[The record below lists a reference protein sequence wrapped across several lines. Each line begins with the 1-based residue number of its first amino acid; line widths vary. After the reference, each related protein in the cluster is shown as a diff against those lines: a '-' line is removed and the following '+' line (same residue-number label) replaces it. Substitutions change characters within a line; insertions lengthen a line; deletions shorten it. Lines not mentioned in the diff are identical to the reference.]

1 MKVPVRIL
9 EPFNRSTP
17 FGSRL
22 RDVQLWMLLLLVT
35 CSGVGAAEG
44 ERDTNST
51 HWSLQPLRPVQPLKT
66 RQQKWGL
73 TPIDSFILAT
83 LKTKG
88 MAPNPPADKR
98 TLLRRATFDLTGLPP
113 TPEELRAFL
122 GDKSSKSFEKVVDRL
137 LASPRYGE
145 RWARHWMD
153 VVHFAETHGNDQ
165 DRIRTNAWPY
175 RDYLI
180 RSFNEDKP
188 YARFVREQLAGDV
201 LFSDDPQATV
211 ALGFIAAGP
220 WDESSLRDIRED
232 TIDRQIGRYLD
243 RDDMVMTTMSTFASA
258 TVHCARCHDHKFDP
272 ISQEDYYSL
281 QAVFAG
287 VDRAERVFDADP
299 KVHAARQQLLKQ
311 RRALERKDT
320 ALMAALLEPAM
331 QGEVAEW
338 EKSAATSVVSWTVL
352 EPVSFVSSNGTT
364 LTKQSD
370 GSLIAGGARP
380 EKDTYIITAH
390 SELKE
395 ITAVRLEVLSDESL
409 PHKGPGRQD
418 NGNLHLSEF
427 KVFAGLQAGSN
438 HSAHKPQE
446 ITQGFKAVHKS
457 PERIPERFESL
468 GEQALFRFL
477 PLQNASADFDQQG
490 WAAAH
495 AIDGQQKTAW
505 GIYPQVGQT
514 HFAVF
519 ELKQDAPGS
528 GKDMAL
534 RFVLEQNHGSG
545 HLIGRLRLSATTAP
559 RPVRARPLPGNI
571 EKILATASAQRS
583 KVQRSELAAYHL
595 RKQIEQKL
603 AALPKPQLVY
613 AGASDF
619 APDGGLV
626 PAKAPRTIH
635 MLKRGDINKPG
646 AEALPGALTAVASL
660 QSRFGLAS
668 SAEEGS
674 RRAALAEWMVDS
686 KNPLTW
692 RSIVNRV
699 WHYHFGR
706 GIVDSPNDLGKMG
719 GEPSHPELLD
729 WLAGWFI
736 EQGGSFKE
744 LHRLIVT
751 SAVYQQSSR
760 DNPAFARIDA
770 DNRLLWRMNRS
781 RLDAESVRDA
791 ILQITGD
798 LDLTMGGPSVKQFTL
813 GPGIH
818 VTPVVDYAK
827 FDIDSPDNRRRSIY
841 RFLFRTLPDPFMDS
855 LDCPEAS
862 QLAPVRGAS
871 VTALQALSMLN
882 NHFVTRQSER
892 FAERVTG
899 MKPTLPGQIEAAY
912 ELALGRSPSRAEA
925 RDLLG
930 YAKKYGLAN
939 LCRLIFNSNEFMFV
953 N

>member
-1 MKVPVRIL
+1 MV
-9 EPFNRSTP
+9 
-17 FGSRL
+17 
-22 RDVQLWMLLLLVT
+22 LLVVSSP
-35 CSGVGAAEG
+35 CLGAADG
-44 ERDTNST
+44 RLGTNTT
-51 HWSLQPLRPVQPLKT
+51 HWSLRPLQSVPPPQT
-66 RQQKWGL
+66 RNKKWPR

-83 LKTKG
+83 LEAKG
-88 MAPNPPADKR
+88 MSPSPPADKR
-98 TLLRRATFDLTGLPP
+98 TLVRRVTFDLTGLPP
-113 TPEELRAFL
+113 TPEEMRAFL
-122 GDKSSKSFEKVVDRL
+122 ADSSPRAFEKVVDGL

-201 LFSDDPQATV
+201 LFPDDPQATV

-243 RDDMVMTTMSTFASA
+243 RDDMVTTTMSTFASVTA
-258 TVHCARCHDHKFDP
+258 HCARCHDHKFDP

-287 VDRAERVFDADP
+287 VDRAERVFDPDP
-299 KVHAARQQLLKQ
+299 EIHSARQALLKQ
-311 RRALERKDT
+311 RRALERKEP
-320 ALMAALLEPAM
+320 ALMASLLEAKM
-331 QGEVAEW
+331 QDEVATW
-338 EKSAATSVVSWTVL
+338 EKTLAASVVSWTTL

-370 GSLIAGGARP
+370 GSLLAGGPRP
-380 EKDTYIITAH
+380 EKDTYVIAAQTA
-390 SELKE
+390 LNG
-395 ITAVRLEVLSDESL
+395 ITAVRLEVLLDDSL

-427 KVFAGLQAGSN
+427 QVFAATDREPSRLAADPPAKVAVNHQAVKASEALRAGTARGPDQRDGQSQLQ
-438 HSAHKPQE
+438 
-446 ITQGFKAVHKS
+446 
-457 PERIPERFESL
+457 L
-468 GEQALFRFL
+468 L

-490 WAAAH
+490 WTAAH
-495 AIDGQQKTAW
+495 AIDGQEKTAW
-505 GIYPQVGQT
+505 GIYPQVGQP

-519 ELKQDAPGS
+519 ELKEDLKI
-528 GKDMAL
+528 KDGAL
-534 RFVLEQNHGSG
+534 LTFQLHQNHGGG
-545 HLIGRLRLSATTAP
+545 HLIGRLRLSATTAS
-559 RPVRARPLPGNI
+559 RPVRARPLPADL
-571 EKILATASAQRS
+571 EKILATTTAKRS
-583 KVQRSELAAYHL
+583 EEQRSELAAHYL

-603 AALPKPQLVY
+603 ATLPKPQLVY

-619 APDGGLV
+619 VPDGGLV
-626 PAKAPRTIH
+626 PARAPRTIQV
-635 MLKRGDINKPG
+635 LKRGDINKPG
-646 AEALPGALTAVASL
+646 GEAFPGALAAVAAL
-660 QSRFGLAS
+660 QHTFALANP
-668 SAEEGS
+668 ADEGS
-674 RRAALAEWMVDS
+674 RRAALAEWIVDP

-719 GEPSHPELLD
+719 GLPSHPELLD
-729 WLAGWFI
+729 WLAAWFRDDAR
-736 EQGGSFKE
+736 GSLKQ

-751 SAVYQQSSR
+751 SAAYRQSSK
-760 DNPAFARIDA
+760 DNPAFARIDS
-770 DNRLLWRMNRS
+770 DNRLLWRMNRT

-791 ILQITGD
+791 ILQITGQ

-813 GPGIH
+813 SPGIH

-827 FDIDSPDNRRRSIY
+827 FDIDSPDNRRRSVY

-892 FAERVTG
+892 FAERLASL
-899 MKPTLPGQIEAAY
+899 KPTLSGQIEAAC
-912 ELALGRSPSRAEA
+912 ELAFGRSPSRAEA
-925 RDLLG
+925 KDLLA
-930 YAKKYGLAN
+930 YAQKHGLPN
-939 LCRLIFNSNEFMFV
+939 LCRLVFNSNEFMFV

>member
-1 MKVPVRIL
+1 M
-9 EPFNRSTP
+9 
-17 FGSRL
+17 
-22 RDVQLWMLLLLVT
+22 
-35 CSGVGAAEG
+35 
-44 ERDTNST
+44 
-51 HWSLQPLRPVQPLKT
+51 
-66 RQQKWGL
+66 
-73 TPIDSFILAT
+73 
-83 LKTKG
+83 
-88 MAPNPPADKR
+88 
-98 TLLRRATFDLTGLPP
+98 
-113 TPEELRAFL
+113 RAFL
-122 GDKSSKSFEKVVDRL
+122 AEPSPKAYEKVVDRL

-188 YARFVREQLAGDV
+188 YARFVEEQLAGDV
-201 LFSDDPQATV
+201 LFPDDPQATV

-243 RDDMVMTTMSTFASA
+243 RDDMVATTMSAFASA

-281 QAVFAG
+281 QSIFAG
-287 VDRAERVFDADP
+287 VDRANRVFDADP
-299 KVHAARQQLLKQ
+299 KVHSTRQALLQQ
-311 RRALERKDT
+311 RRGLERKE
-320 ALMAALLEPAM
+320 AAMMASLLEPTIQA
-331 QGEVAEW
+331 EVAAW
-338 EKSAATSVVSWTVL
+338 EKSEAAKVISWTTL
-352 EPVSFVSSNGTT
+352 EPVSFVSSNGTV
-364 LTKQSD
+364 LARQSD
-370 GSLIAGGARP
+370 GSLLASGPRP
-380 EKDTYIITAH
+380 EKDTYTITAQNAL
-390 SELKE
+390 EG
-395 ITAVRLEVLSDESL
+395 ITAVRLEVLTDESL

-427 KVFAGLQAGSN
+427 KLFASGQVG
-438 HSAHKPQE
+438 
-446 ITQGFKAVHKS
+446 VV
-457 PERIPERFESL
+457 
-468 GEQALFRFL
+468 
-477 PLQNASADFDQQG
+477 LQNASADFDQQG
-490 WAAAH
+490 WTSAH
-495 AIDGQQKTAW
+495 AIDGKEKTAW
-505 GIYPQVGQT
+505 AIYPQVGQP

-519 ELKQDAPGS
+519 ELKGDLKSNGS
-528 GKDMAL
+528 TNL
-534 RFVLEQNHGSG
+534 TFVLEQNHGAG
-545 HLIGRLRLSATTAP
+545 HLIGRLRLSATTAS
-559 RPVRARPLPGNI
+559 RPVRARPLPTDI
-571 EKILATASAQRS
+571 EKILTTVSSQRS
-583 KVQRSELAAYHL
+583 DEQKKELAAYFL
-595 RKQIEQKL
+595 LKQIEQKL
-603 AALPKPQLVY
+603 AALPRPQLVY

-619 APDGGLV
+619 TPDGGLV
-626 PAKAPRTIH
+626 PARAPRTIH
-635 MLKRGDINKPG
+635 VLKRGDINKPG
-646 AEALPGALTAVASL
+646 AEAAPGALEEVTAIK
-660 QSRFGLAS
+660 SRFALANPQD
-668 SAEEGS
+668 EGS
-674 RRAALAEWMVDS
+674 RRAALAKWISDP

-706 GIVDSPNDLGKMG
+706 GLVDSPNDLGKMG

-729 WLAGWFI
+729 WLANWFL
-736 EQGGSFKE
+736 EHDGSMKQ

-760 DNPAFARIDA
+760 DNPSFARIDS
-770 DNRLLWRMNRS
+770 DNRFLWRMNRS

-791 ILQITGD
+791 ILQITGQ

-813 GPGIH
+813 SPGIH

-827 FDIDSPDNRRRSIY
+827 FDIDSPDNRRRGVY

-892 FAERVTG
+892 FAERLAVL
-899 MKPTLPGQIEAAY
+899 KPTLPGQIEAAY
-912 ELALGRSPSRAEA
+912 ELALGRPPSRAET
-925 RDLLG
+925 RDLLA
-930 YAKKYGLAN
+930 YAKEHGLPN
-939 LCRLIFNSNEFMFV
+939 LCRLILNSNEFMFV

>member
-1 MKVPVRIL
+1 MRVPARFLAQLDHNVAL
-9 EPFNRSTP
+9 AM
-17 FGSRL
+17 RL
-22 RDVQLWMLLLLVT
+22 CGRAQWMLGLMLFTSGLL
-35 CSGVGAAEG
+35 AAER
-44 ERDTNST
+44 EPTTNSI
-51 HWSLQPLRPVQPLKT
+51 HWSLLPLQPVQPPAT
-66 RQQKWGL
+66 QDQKWAR
-73 TPIDSFILAT
+73 TPIDAFILAA
-83 LKTKG
+83 LEAKG

-98 TLLRRATFDLTGLPP
+98 TLLRRVTFDLTGLPP
-113 TPEELRAFL
+113 TPEEMRAFVS
-122 GDKSSKSFEKVVDRL
+122 DKSPRAFEKVVDRL

-201 LFSDDPQATV
+201 LFPDDPQATV

-232 TIDRQIGRYLD
+232 TVDRQIGRYLD
-243 RDDMVMTTMSTFASA
+243 RDDMVTTTMSTFASA

-287 VDRAERVFDADP
+287 VDRADRIFDADP
-299 KVHAARQQLLKQ
+299 KVHSARQALLRQ

-331 QGEVAEW
+331 QGEVAAW
-338 EKSAATSVVSWTVL
+338 EKSAAANVVSWQAID
-352 EPVSFVSSNGTT
+352 PVSFGSSNGTI
-364 LTKQSD
+364 LAKQPD
-370 GSLIAGGARP
+370 GSLLAGGPRP
-380 EKDTYIITAH
+380 EKDTYVVTANTG
-390 SELKE
+390 LKG
-395 ITAVRLEVLSDESL
+395 ISAVRLEVLTDEGL
-409 PHKGPGRQD
+409 PQKGPGRQD

-427 KVFAGLQAGSN
+427 KVFAEAACG
-438 HSAHKPQE
+438 
-446 ITQGFKAVHKS
+446 
-457 PERIPERFESL
+457 
-468 GEQALFRFL
+468 GEAAPI
-477 PLQNASADFDQQG
+477 PLQNPTSDFDQQG
-490 WAAAH
+490 WTVAH
-495 AIDGQQKTAW
+495 AIDGKEKTAW
-505 GIYPQVGQT
+505 GIHPQVGQN
-514 HFAVF
+514 HHAVF
-519 ELKQDAPGS
+519 ELKENLSFDCGTR
-528 GKDMAL
+528 L
-534 RFVLEQNHGSG
+534 TFLLEQNHGGG
-545 HLIGRLRLSATTAP
+545 HLIGRLRLLVTAAS
-559 RPVRARPLPGNI
+559 RPVRARALPADI
-571 EKILATASAQRS
+571 EKILATSTARRSDDQR
-583 KVQRSELAAYHL
+583 RDLAIYFL
-595 RKQIEQKL
+595 RTQIGDKL

-619 APDGGLV
+619 VPDGGLV
-626 PAKAPRTIH
+626 PARAPRTIH
-635 MLKRGDINKPG
+635 ILKRGDINKPG
-646 AEALPGALTAVASL
+646 AEAFPGALAAVTSIQHQFA
-660 QSRFGLAS
+660 ATNP
-668 SAEEGS
+668 ADEGS
-674 RRAALAEWMVDS
+674 RRAALAEWIVDTR
-686 KNPLTW
+686 NPLTW

-719 GEPSHPELLD
+719 SQPSHPDLLD
-729 WLAGWFI
+729 WLANWFAGH
-736 EQGGSFKE
+736 GGSIKQ
-744 LHRLIVT
+744 LHHLVVT

-760 DNPAFARIDA
+760 DNPACSRIDS
-770 DNRLLWRMNRS
+770 DNRQLWRMNRA
-781 RLDAESVRDA
+781 RLDAESVRDS

-798 LDLTMGGPSVKQFTL
+798 LDLNMGGPSVKQFTL
-813 GPGIH
+813 SPGIH

-827 FDIDSPDNRRRSIY
+827 FDLDSPDNRRRSIY

-892 FAERVTG
+892 FAERLTG
-899 MKPTLPGQIEAAY
+899 MKPTLAGQIEAAY
-912 ELALGRSPSRAEA
+912 ELALGRWPTRTEA
-925 RDLLG
+925 RDLLA
-930 YAKKYGLAN
+930 YAKKHGLPN

>member
-1 MKVPVRIL
+1 MRVPAQFL
-9 EPFNRSTP
+9 EQFDRGNR

-22 RDVQLWMLLLLVT
+22 RDLWRWMLLLLVS
-35 CSGVGAAEG
+35 CSGASAAEG
-44 ERDTNST
+44 GRGTNST
-51 HWSLQPLRPVQPLKT
+51 HWSLQPLQPVQPPKT
-66 RQQKWGL
+66 KQQKWAQ
-73 TPIDSFILAT
+73 TPIDSFILAV
-83 LKTKG
+83 LESKG
-88 MAPNPPADKR
+88 MAPNPPADRR
-98 TLLRRATFDLTGLPP
+98 TLLRRVTFDLIGLPP
-113 TPEELRAFL
+113 TPEETCAFL
-122 GDKSSKSFEKVVDRL
+122 ADNSPKAFERIVDRL

-201 LFSDDPQATV
+201 LFPDDPQATV

-243 RDDMVMTTMSTFASA
+243 RDDMVTTTMSTFTSA

-287 VDRAERVFDADP
+287 VDRAERVFDAEP
-299 KVHAARQQLLKQ
+299 KVHLARQTLLKQ
-311 RRALERKDT
+311 RRALERKDP
-320 ALMAALLEPAM
+320 ALMASLLEPAM
-331 QGEVAEW
+331 QDEVAAW
-338 EKSAATSVVSWTVL
+338 EKSVATSVVSWTTL

-370 GSLIAGGARP
+370 GSLLAGGPRP
-380 EKDTYIITAH
+380 EKDTYVITAQTA
-390 SELKE
+390 LKG
-395 ITAVRLEVLSDESL
+395 ITAVRLEVLTDDSL

-427 KVFAGLQAGSN
+427 QVFTETNL
-438 HSAHKPQE
+438 KP
-446 ITQGFKAVHKS
+446 
-457 PERIPERFESL
+457 
-468 GEQALFRFL
+468 L
-477 PLQNASADFDQQG
+477 PLQNPSADFDQQG
-490 WAAAH
+490 WTSAH
-495 AIDGQQKTAW
+495 AIDGNEKTAW
-505 GIYPQVGQT
+505 GIYPQVGQP

-519 ELKQDAPGS
+519 ELKEGLKIPDG
-528 GKDMAL
+528 AL
-534 RFVLEQNHGSG
+534 LTFLLHQNHGGG
-545 HLIGRLRLSATTAP
+545 HLIGRLRLSATTAS
-559 RPVRARPLPGNI
+559 RPVRARPLPADI

-583 KVQRSELAAYHL
+583 EEQRKDLAAYYL

-603 AALPKPQLVY
+603 AALPKPRLVY

-619 APDGGLV
+619 VPDGGLV
-626 PAKAPRTIH
+626 PARAPRMIH

-646 AEALPGALTAVASL
+646 EEALPGALTAVTSIG
-660 QSRFGLAS
+660 SRFALLAN
-668 SAEEGS
+668 ATDEGS
-674 RRAALAEWMVDS
+674 RRAALAAWIVDP

-706 GIVDSPNDLGKMG
+706 GVVDSPNDLGKMG
-719 GEPSHPELLD
+719 GQPSHPELLD
-729 WLAGWFI
+729 WLAIWFL
-736 EQGGSFKE
+736 EHGGSIKQ
-744 LHRLIVT
+744 LHRLIAT

-760 DNPAFARIDA
+760 DNPAFARIDS

-791 ILQITGD
+791 ILQVTGD

-813 GPGIH
+813 SPGIH

-892 FAERVTG
+892 FAERLAA
-899 MKPTLPGQIEAAY
+899 MKPTLPGRIEAAY

-925 RDLLG
+925 RDLLD
-930 YAKKYGLAN
+930 YAKKHGLPN
-939 LCRLIFNSNEFMFV
+939 LCRVIFNSNEFMFV